1 VLATI
6 KTKSKEV
13 TEKLQEAS
21 EKKIEINDKREIFR
35 PVAARG
41 AVLYFCIVE
50 MTLVQWMYN
59 TSLSQFIGLFEWS
72 ILHSK
77 KDQLPKIRVENI
89 VSCLTMT
96 VYRYINRGLFE
107 RDKVMFKLLM
117 ATKILIKDGKL
128 TNGDV
133 GLLLKAG
140 GGIDDRTKPF
150 SWMEQKQWLNLK
162 ALSKH
167 KFGNDVTFFFKEL
180 PDKIQRSEQLWRKW
194 IDENEPEAAIVP
206 DYSEKIGADQ
216 NIGHFI
222 HLCLVRSLREDRTVL
237 AGNQFIRTTLGD
249 AFVQPV
255 TDQISDLYEE
265 SCKNVPI
272 LYILSAGADPTGS
285 IDEFAKKKKQF
296 PTGKVS
302 MGEEME
308 IPAAQLMEQG
318 FISGRW
324 VVLNNCHLS
333 LECMAQMEELRHPM
347 DRALHDDFRLWI
359 TCLPDKDFPLGLL

>member
-1 VLATI
+1 M
-6 KTKSKEV
+6 
-13 TEKLQEAS
+13 
-21 EKKIEINDKREIFR
+21 D
-35 PVAARG
+35 
-41 AVLYFCIVE
+41 
-50 MTLVQWMYN
+50 
-59 TSLSQFIGLFEWS
+59 
-72 ILHSK
+72 
-77 KDQLPKIRVENI
+77 
-89 VSCLTMT
+89 
-96 VYRYINRGLFE
+96 
-107 RDKVMFKLLM
+107 
-117 ATKILIKDGKL
+117 
-128 TNGDV
+128 
-133 GLLLKAG
+133 
-140 GGIDDRTKPF
+140 
-150 SWMEQKQWLNLK
+150 QKQWLNLK

-333 LECMAQMEELRHPM
+333 LEFMAQMEELLHPK
-347 DRALHDDFRLWI
+347 DREIHDDFRLWI

>member
-1 VLATI
+1 
-6 KTKSKEV
+6 
-13 TEKLQEAS
+13 
-21 EKKIEINDKREIFR
+21 
-35 PVAARG
+35 
-41 AVLYFCIVE
+41 
-50 MTLVQWMYN
+50 
-59 TSLSQFIGLFEWS
+59 
-72 ILHSK
+72 
-77 KDQLPKIRVENI
+77 
-89 VSCLTMT
+89 
-96 VYRYINRGLFE
+96 
-107 RDKVMFKLLM
+107 MFKLLIS
-117 ATKILIKDGKL
+117 TKILIKEGKL
-128 TNGDV
+128 NNSDV

-194 IDENEPEAAIVP
+194 IDENEPENAIVP

-222 HLCLVRSLREDRTVL
+222 HLCLVRALREDRTVL
-237 AGNQFIRTTLGD
+237 ASNQFIRTTLGD

-255 TDQISDLYEE
+255 TDQISELYEE
-265 SCKNVPI
+265 SSKNVPI

-308 IPAAQLMEQG
+308 IPAAQLM
-318 FISGRW
+318 
-324 VVLNNCHLS
+324 
-333 LECMAQMEELRHPM
+333 
-347 DRALHDDFRLWI
+347 D
-359 TCLPDKDFPLGLL
+359 